1 MSSPAAGDART
12 FSLGEFQGP
21 LDLLLFLISKN
32 EVNIYDIPIAQITDQ
47 YLAYLEYA
55 TSVDLENLT
64 DFYVMAATLLYIKS
78 RMLLPVE
85 LEMDDEIEDPRQE
98 LVERLVEY
106 QRYKKLTD
114 LMAEEQDQ
122 AEFLMERKRTQIVL
136 PFQDEGL
143 WEEIAVWDL
152 LKVFSHLISSIS
164 EEGVF
169 DLYEQVSVNEKI
181 ALVHEL
187 LDERE
192 EFLFSDLL
200 VDGRSAMEVIC
211 SLLAVLELIKS
222 RTIVVMQNRM
232 FGDIR
237 VRRQVNSGAH

>member
-1 MSSPAAGDART
+1 MSSSPNDART
-12 FSLGEFQGP
+12 FSLGDFEGP
-21 LDLLLFLISKN
+21 LDLLLFLITKN
-32 EVNIYDIPIAQITDQ
+32 EINIYDIPIAEITDQ
-47 YLAYLEYA
+47 YLSYLDYA
-55 TSVDLENLT
+55 TRVDLDNLT

-85 LEMDDEIEDPRQE
+85 LEIDDEIADPRQE
-98 LVERLVEY
+98 LVDRLIEY
-106 QRYKKLTD
+106 QKYKKLTD

-122 AEFLMERKRTQIVL
+122 AELLMERKRTQIVL
-136 PFQDEGL
+136 PFQDEDL
-143 WEEIAVWDL
+143 WQEIAVWDL

-192 EFLFSDLL
+192 EFLFSEIL
-200 VDGRSAMEVIC
+200 VGPKSAMQVIC
-211 SLLAVLELIKS
+211 SLLAVLELIKTK
-222 RTIVVMQNRM
+222 TIIVMQNRM

-237 VRRQVNSGAH
+237 VRRRVNSAAH